1 MPMQGST
8 VKGYTFVGCPA
19 MLGRVRKQGPVTGK
33 TWEVTPMGVWIDE
46 DDAAC
51 LTEIREMVYC
61 MRAMCEIPTYTVF
74 GLSAS
79 YDQVQQLE
87 RMLSDGC

>member
-8 VKGYTFVGCPA
+8 VRGYTFVGCPA
-19 MLGRVRKQGPVTGK
+19 RLGRISKVGPMTGK
-33 TWEVTPMGVWIDE
+33 VWEITPQGVWIDE

-51 LTEIREMVYC
+51 LVENVEMVYC
-61 MRAMCEIPTYTVF
+61 MKAMGEIPTYTVF

-87 RMLSDGC
+87 RILSNE